1 MNSMH
6 QVTVLLIAILAIIS
20 VAIAE
25 PLLPN
30 GYYRIFKGIQHVP
43 SQNRYFTAYPNARA
57 GSVRTEP
64 KDEAKLQVWRLRNHS
79 KGQVSLQIY
88 DKNAD
93 KRKYLSEGRSG
104 ALPGASLGVTE
115 KAQRWFITKI
125 AGGPFTRY
133 ILTHPRKFR
142 NQTLIVSESYPYG
155 EDDDKINWVAF
166 RYQGQSNHT
175 QAWKFARVYPEDE

>member
-1 MNSMH
+1 MH
-6 QVTVLLIAILAIIS
+6 QVAVLLIAILAIIS

-30 GYYRIFKGIQHVP
+30 GYYRIFKGNQHVP
-43 SQNRYFTAYPNARA
+43 SRNRYFTAYPDART
-57 GSVRTEP
+57 GSVRIEP
-64 KDEAKLQVWRLRNHS
+64 KDEAKLQVWQLRNHS

-115 KAQRWFITKI
+115 KPQRWFITRI
-125 AGGPFTRY
+125 AGGPFTRHV
-133 ILTHPRKFR
+133 LAHPRKVN
-142 NQTLIVSESYPYG
+142 NQTLVVSESNSNEEEG
-155 EDDDKINWVAF
+155 KINWVSF
-166 RYQGQSNHT
+166 RYEGQEGYIKG
-175 QAWKFARVYPEDE
+175 WKFARVYPEEEPSE